1 MKFLA
6 NENIPRVSV
15 LLIRDAGFDIVS
27 VGEEFAGISDP
38 EVISFANTEGRTII
52 TFDSDYGE
60 LIFKHGL
67 KVDQGVIYLRVST
80 SRPKVAAEIVIPLV
94 EKTDIDFSSAL
105 TVVDQDKVRQ
115 RKY

>member
-27 VGEEFAGISDP
+27 VGGEFAGISDP
-38 EVISFANTEGRTII
+38 HVISYANKEQRTII
-52 TFDSDYGE
+52 TFDGDYGE

-67 KVDQGVIYLRVST
+67 KVDQGVANQILLDAVL
-80 SRPKVAAEIVIPLV
+80 LV
-94 EKTDIDFSSAL
+94 KKTEPANA
-105 TVVDQDKVRQ
+105 
-115 RKY
+115 